1 MKPHEKRELER
12 LEFRKSRRREI
23 IQAAKRLFL
32 HKGVMETSM
41 VDIANEA
48 EISRFTLYR
57 YFSNKYELLIEVQLL
72 LYEEMGLPLEM
83 DPTEQADTVDQLRQY
98 LYGIASYLYGKP
110 DLVRFSYTFNHLFSS
125 EEIPL
130 DLQKRFR
137 QRAMEQGAAIKRKN
151 IAMIIEEG
159 IKDGSFRDDI
169 DPKETTI
176 LMIETVWGLVG
187 KLLNSQN
194 HPIWGHDVDH
204 LKLLRSLVDVLV
216 DHIKAE

>member
-1 MKPHEKRELER
+1 MKPHEKREMER
-12 LEFRKSRRREI
+12 LECRESRRREI

-72 LYEEMGLPLEM
+72 LYDEMNLSQETASS
-83 DPTEQADTVDQLRQY
+83 DPTDIVEQLRQRLY
-98 LYGIASYLYGKP
+98 EIASNLYGQP
-110 DLVRFSYTFNHLFSS
+110 DLVRFSYTFDHLFTS

-130 DLQKRFR
+130 ELQESFR
-137 QRAMEQGAAIKRKN
+137 QKAMERKATMKRKN
-151 IAMIIEEG
+151 IALLIEEG
-159 IKDGSFRDDI
+159 IKDGSFRDDV

-176 LMIETVWGLVG
+176 LMMETIWGLVG
-187 KLLNSQN
+187 KLLNSHN
-194 HPIWGHDVDH
+194 HPLWGHDVDH
-204 LKLLRSLVDVLV
+204 QKLLRSLVDILV
-216 DHIKAE
+216 DHIKA

>member
-1 MKPHEKRELER
+1 MKPHQKREMER
-12 LEFRKSRRREI
+12 LECRKSRRREI

-32 HKGVMETSM
+32 QKGVMETSM

-72 LYEEMGLPLEM
+72 LYEEMGLPQDM
-83 DPTEQADTVDQLRQY
+83 DSTEQADTVDQLRQY

-110 DLVRFSYTFNHLFSS
+110 DLVRFSYTFNHLFSN

-130 DLQKRFR
+130 ELQERFR
-137 QRAMEQGAAIKRKN
+137 HRAMERGTALKRKN
-151 IAMIIEEG
+151 IALLIEEG
-159 IKDGSFRDDI
+159 LKDGSFRYDI
-169 DPKETTI
+169 DLKETTI
-176 LMIETVWGLVG
+176 LIVETIWGLVG
-187 KLLNSQN
+187 KLLNSHN

-204 LKLLRSLVDVLV
+204 LKLLRNLVDILV

>member
-12 LEFRKSRRREI
+12 LECRKSRRREI

-32 HKGVMETSM
+32 RKGVMETSM

-72 LYEEMGLPLEM
+72 LYEEMGLPLKM
-83 DPTEQADTVDQLRQY
+83 DPTEQVDTVEQLRRY

-110 DLVRFSYTFNHLFSS
+110 DLVRFSYTLNHLFSS
-125 EEIPL
+125 AEISL
-130 DLQKRFR
+130 YLQKRFR

-204 LKLLRSLVDVLV
+204 LKLLCSLVDVLV